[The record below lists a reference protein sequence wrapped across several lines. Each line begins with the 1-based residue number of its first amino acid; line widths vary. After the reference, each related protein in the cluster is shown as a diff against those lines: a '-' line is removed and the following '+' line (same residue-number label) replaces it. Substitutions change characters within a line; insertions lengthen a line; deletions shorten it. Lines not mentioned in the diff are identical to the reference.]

1 MKIRIV
7 FKTYKNILSQQVLFI
22 SIGNHHDVMIITRTP
37 LRISFCGGG
46 SDLPDFYRKHGGCV
60 ISTTINKHIYVT
72 AQNSFDPGTVL
83 LKYTSIEK
91 VEEVKRISH
100 PIFRECLR
108 DYNLD
113 SIELTSIADVPAG
126 TGLGSS
132 SAFTVG
138 LINVLNGFKGKKQ
151 DNEFLARSACD
162 MEIGRLREP
171 IGKQDQ
177 YAAAYGGLNFIRF
190 NEDDSVDIEPI
201 KISKDDKQYIQNNL
215 LMMYTGKIRNAS
227 DILSTQRANMLN
239 DSSSENNLIEL
250 CKICDKLRE
259 DLESGD
265 LDSLGVALD
274 SGWKLKKTLS
284 SKISSRDID
293 DNYRIAIENGAA
305 GGKLLGA
312 GGGGFLLLYA
322 DEKYHDGIKN
332 ALPNMRNVDIDF
344 EDSGSEIIYDDHNKE
359 II

>member
-1 MKIRIV
+1 
-7 FKTYKNILSQQVLFI
+7 
-22 SIGNHHDVMIITRTP
+22 MIITRTP

-60 ISTTINKHIYVT
+60 ISTTIDKHIYVT
-72 AQNSFDPGTVL
+72 AQNSFEPETVM

-91 VEEVKRISH
+91 VKEVKRISH

-108 DYNLD
+108 DYNLN

-151 DNEFLARSACD
+151 TSEFLAQSACD
-162 MEIGRLREP
+162 MEIGRLKEP

-190 NEDDSVDIEPI
+190 NSDESVDIEPI
-201 KISKDDKQYIQNNL
+201 KISNSDKQYIQDNL

-227 DILSTQRANMLN
+227 DILSTQRDNMIN
-239 DSSSENNLIEL
+239 DSRSENNVIEL
-250 CKICDKLRE
+250 CRICDKLRE

-284 SKISSRDID
+284 PMISSGDID
-293 DNYRIAIENGAA
+293 NSYRVAMENGAI

-322 DEKYHDGIKN
+322 DGKHHDKIKQ
-332 ALPNMRNVDIDF
+332 ALPNMRNVDFNF
-344 EDSGSEIIYDDHNKE
+344 EESGSEIIYDDHNE
-359 II
+359 EVIE

>member
-1 MKIRIV
+1 
-7 FKTYKNILSQQVLFI
+7 
-22 SIGNHHDVMIITRTP
+22 MIITQTP

-60 ISTTINKHIYVT
+60 ISTTIDKHIYVT
-72 AQNSFDPGTVL
+72 AQNSFEPDTVL
-83 LKYTSIEK
+83 IKYTSIEK
-91 VEEVKRISH
+91 VKEVKRISH
-100 PIFRECLR
+100 PIFRECLK
-108 DYNLD
+108 DHNLN

-151 DNEFLARSACD
+151 NKEFLARSACD
-162 MEIGRLREP
+162 MEIERLGEP

-190 NEDDSVDIEPI
+190 NADDSVDIEPI
-201 KISKDDKQYIQNNL
+201 KISNGDKQYIQDNL
-215 LMMYTGKIRNAS
+215 LMLYTGKIRNAS
-227 DILSTQRANMLN
+227 DILSTQRDNMLN
-239 DSSSENNLIEL
+239 NSNSENNLIEL
-250 CKICDKLRE
+250 CKICDRLRE
-259 DLESGD
+259 DLESGN
-265 LDSLGVALD
+265 LDSLGTALD

-284 SKISSRDID
+284 PMISSSDID
-293 DNYRIAIENGAA
+293 NNYRIAIENGAM

-322 DEKYHDGIKN
+322 DKKYHDKIKH
-332 ALPNMRNVDIDF
+332 ALPGMRNVDINF
-344 EDSGSEIIYDDHNKE
+344 ENSGSKIIYDNHNKE
-359 II
+359 VLE

>member
-1 MKIRIV
+1 
-7 FKTYKNILSQQVLFI
+7 
-22 SIGNHHDVMIITRTP
+22 MIITRTP

-60 ISTTINKHIYVT
+60 ISTTIDKHIYVT
-72 AQNSFDPGTVL
+72 AQNSFEPDTVL

-91 VEEVKRISH
+91 VKEIDQISH
-100 PIFRECLR
+100 PIFRECLK
-108 DYNLD
+108 DYNLN
-113 SIELTSIADVPAG
+113 SVELASIADVPAG

-151 DNEFLARSACD
+151 NKEFLARSACD
-162 MEIGRLREP
+162 MEIERLGEP

-177 YAAAYGGLNFIRF
+177 YAAAYGGLNYIRF
-190 NEDDSVDIEPI
+190 DADDSVYIEPI
-201 KISKDDKQYIQNNL
+201 KISKYDKQYIQNNL

-227 DILSTQRANMLN
+227 DILSTQRDNMLN
-239 DSSSENNLIEL
+239 DSKSEDSLIKL
-250 CKICDKLRE
+250 CKICDGLRD

-265 LDSLGVALD
+265 LDSLGAALD

-284 SKISSRDID
+284 PRISSGDID
-293 DNYRIAIENGAA
+293 NSYHIAIKNGAA

-322 DEKYHDGIKN
+322 DRKYHDQIKH
-332 ALPNMRNVDIDF
+332 ALPGMRNIDISF
-344 EDSGSEIIYDDHNKE
+344 ENSGSEIIYDDHNKE
-359 II
+359 RLE